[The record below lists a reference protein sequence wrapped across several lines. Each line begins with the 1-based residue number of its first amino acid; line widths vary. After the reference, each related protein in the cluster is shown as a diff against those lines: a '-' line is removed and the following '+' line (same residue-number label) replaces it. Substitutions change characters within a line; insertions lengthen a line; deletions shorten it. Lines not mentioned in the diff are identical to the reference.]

1 MNSQSELWTADD
13 LSELLRVSK
22 SGIYNLVRE
31 QKIPQPLRIGKSMRW
46 DRDDVMRWLNRQKE
60 VDL

>member
-1 MNSQSELWTADD
+1 MNTQTELWTADD

-31 QKIPQPLRIGKSMRW
+31 QKIPRPLRIGKSMRW

-60 VDL
+60 VEL